1 MATNPFERF
10 LVARRGELLGMT
22 ARNDFSILPAK
33 FQKKRGPSRL
43 QTDAARRQG
52 RGGELISPR
61 HRTRSNGEHGDR
73 AAPARRECE
82 DRECGRSPSGRSF
95 AATFLPAAP
104 VRALPGGA
112 ARASCESKPRPAKLD
127 PAHAQTRIDTA
138 S

>member
-1 MATNPFERF
+1 MARNPFERF
-10 LVARRGELLGMT
+10 LVAGRGGLLGMK
-22 ARNDFSILPAK
+22 ARNVFSILRAK

-52 RGGELISPR
+52 RGGGLISPR
-61 HRTRSNGEHGDR
+61 HRTRSNREHGDR

-104 VRALPGGA
+104 VRALREERLGRV
-112 ARASCESKPRPAKLD
+112 ARLNLDQLSWTGHALKLVE
-127 PAHAQTRIDTA
+127 
-138 S
+138 